1 MVNFALST
9 GYTSIYHTR
18 SGLPCK
24 LTTARFGFTKLETSS
39 YREVQND
46 NLNRLGVA
54 HKCDGRTDGQIDR
67 TTVGSSALYTD
78 ARTKMLTAVIIA
90 YKCYFSLHPLVDQG

>member
-18 SGLPCK
+18 SGYPVNLRPRD
-24 LTTARFGFTKLETSS
+24 RFGFKKLETSS

-54 HKCDGRTDGQIDR
+54 HKCDRRTDGQIDR
-67 TTVGSSALYTD
+67 TDVGNSAVYTD

-90 YKCYFSLHPLVDQG
+90 YKSVILVYVHL